1 MKKNCRIQWLLVK
14 GKTVLLVRN
23 KDDSTCVLRKKRRN
37 LKIVSTWEPWLRAI
51 TKLLKWS

>member
-14 GKTVLLVRN
+14 GKTVLLVRK